1 MEKGIITI
9 NSLIHT
15 TVGPN
20 FQDFINN
27 MTNPHDM
34 LSTLAKVVKPS
45 DAQLHRNLENELDH
59 LHYGPKHLGIEAWL
73 QLHNTIAKK
82 AEKIN
87 EPPREATSKY
97 LIRHFI
103 RSCQDLNPSLF
114 SAYSQQIKEDT
125 LNITLEDLIKKFNV
139 SYQPPK
145 HKGAFPTL
153 SGEPSDLRRQSG
165 DREYCPACGGGHTIN
180 QCWNLFEELQPNG
193 WVVNQQ
199 RESCCQQYLKTKEGK
214 KTFTDNK
221 KAFTE
226 SPPPR
231 PEPPQ
236 SRKKKEDQTPPPII
250 TMVSSSLKPNTN
262 ITNLFLYNTDPTS
275 ISTGDSSSTIFGYG
289 RLYSC
294 QNKTQTSQSL
304 S

>member
-20 FQDFINN
+20 FQDFIND

-73 QLHNTIAKK
+73 QLHNTITKK
-82 AEKIN
+82 AKKIN

-97 LIRHFI
+97 LIHHFI
-103 RSCQDLNPSLF
+103 CSYQDLNPSLF

-145 HKGAFPTL
+145 RKGAFLTL
-153 SGEPSDLRRQSG
+153 S
-165 DREYCPACGGGHTIN
+165 ACGGGHTIN
-180 QCWNLFEELQPNG
+180 QC
-193 WVVNQQ
+193 
-199 RESCCQQYLKTKEGK
+199 
-214 KTFTDNK
+214 
-221 KAFTE
+221 
-226 SPPPR
+226 
-231 PEPPQ
+231 
-236 SRKKKEDQTPPPII
+236 
-250 TMVSSSLKPNTN
+250 
-262 ITNLFLYNTDPTS
+262 
-275 ISTGDSSSTIFGYG
+275 
-289 RLYSC
+289 
-294 QNKTQTSQSL
+294 
-304 S
+304 